1 MKTAQSNQDK
11 SYAYDLIEHEN
22 SFHENHWAVKLTEGK
37 YAGVAYQYDTVS
49 INEEEGE
56 VVLSFNTITLDNPD
70 ELDLT
75 TDEFESTIGD
85 ILVSIIEEQLEQM
98 ENGEDGTGNTET

>member
-1 MKTAQSNQDK
+1 MPVK
-11 SYAYDLIEHEN
+11 YDLIEHDN
-22 SFHENHWAVKLTEGK
+22 SFHENHWAVRIEEGQ
-37 YAGVAYQYDTVS
+37 YEGVAYQYDTVS
-49 INEEEGE
+49 IEEEDGD
-56 VVLSFNTITLDNPD
+56 VVLSFNTITLENPN

-98 ENGEDGTGNTET
+98 NGEDGTGDTEASAE

>member
-1 MKTAQSNQDK
+1 MSVK
-11 SYAYDLIEHEN
+11 YRLIEHEN
-22 SFHENHWAVKLTEGK
+22 SFHENHWAVTIEEGK

-56 VVLSFNTITLDNPD
+56 VVLSFNTITLENPD

-75 TDEFESTIGD
+75 ESEFESTIGD
-85 ILVSIIEEQLEQM
+85 ILVEIIEEQLEQM
-98 ENGEDGTGNTET
+98 NGEDGTGNTETPTT

>member
-1 MKTAQSNQDK
+1 MPVK
-11 SYAYDLIEHEN
+11 YDLIEHDN
-22 SFHENHWAVKLTEGK
+22 SFHENHWAVRIEEGQ
-37 YAGVAYQYDTVS
+37 YEGVAYQYDTVS
-49 INEEEGE
+49 IEEEDGD
-56 VVLSFNTITLDNPD
+56 VVLSFNTITLENPD

-98 ENGEDGTGNTET
+98 NGEDGTGDTEASAE